1 MPSNTDRFAQDAQA
15 MRGISQAR
23 PSKARSGTAFLVES
37 LVLLFFLAATLAIF
51 TNIFASSLESSANA
65 SRLSAATEV
74 AQNAAEEFS
83 ANPQAVANGQV
94 IGAGVAKNGTESFD
108 VDCTVTAEKQGGGT
122 LYTANI
128 VVSDAQGVAYT
139 LTTNRFAQGGAA

>member
-1 MPSNTDRFAQDAQA
+1 MPSNTSRFAQDAQA
-15 MRGISQAR
+15 VRGISQAR

-37 LVLLFFLAATLAIF
+37 LVLLFFLAATLA
-51 TNIFASSLESSANA
+51 IFASSLESSANA

-83 ANPQAVANGQV
+83 ANPQAVTNGQV
-94 IGAGVAKNGTESFD
+94 IGAGMAKNGTESFD